1 MENEISKEEKLLGGI
16 VKKLVDN
23 GTLDDL
29 VVAVLEGALEDAL
42 EDLDKLTKK
51 PYMEAHHWMDYVN
64 GIRFSRAA
72 IRVLQ
77 YFSTHYYDKE
87 QTLVDQYSLKVEEIL

>member
-1 MENEISKEEKLLGGI
+1 MSKEEKLLGGI

-23 GTLDDL
+23 GALDEL
-29 VVAVLEGALEDAL
+29 VVAVLEGALEGAL
-42 EDLDKLTKK
+42 EDLDKLTKR
-51 PYMEAHHWMDYVN
+51 PYMEAHHWMNYVD

-77 YFSTHYYDKE
+77 YFSTNYYDKE
-87 QTLVDQYSLKVEEIL
+87 QTLVDQYALKIEEVL